1 MDLYT
6 LTPFF
11 LPGDPVDK
19 YVSAIWTERYSK
31 AGDCQVVL
39 PATTENVDQLA
50 EGTFLALHGSQE
62 VMLIQTQSIE
72 NNLLTVVGTS
82 LTEFLNQRLAWF
94 KNPEYDAGA
103 DPAPD
108 PSTRV
113 ADLTLDTMKP
123 GEFISHVVDIS
134 VINPV
139 AMTGDWADA
148 NLTTLADE
156 IITGLAIGEIDDSG
170 DVKRITA
177 TIGPLYDSIQQIAEK
192 EKIGIKMYLDSASVD
207 TGYSLL
213 FDTYSGVDRTSDQ
226 STFPL
231 IRLSPNFDT
240 ISDLKEVR
248 SIANSKNVAY
258 VYYQGIVT
266 QHIFDT
272 PLGVFCRRVLMTDA
286 QGEPPGRK
294 YTGRYDP
301 GSGWRYGQTLPPG
314 PTEIAAFREQNA
326 KDALANHNYVRSIDG
341 QTSPIDEYK
350 YGIDYGLG
358 DIIELEGLTH
368 LISRAR
374 VTEYIRSHDENGA
387 KEYPTISVE

>member
-6 LTPFF
+6 LNSFF

-19 YVSAIWTERYSK
+19 YVSAIWTERYTK
-31 AGDCQVVL
+31 AGDCQIVL
-39 PATTENVDQLA
+39 PATTDNVDQLA
-50 EGTFLALHGSQE
+50 EGTFLALRGSDE
-62 VMLIQTQSIE
+62 VMQVQTLSIE
-72 NNLLTVVGTS
+72 KNLLTVVATS

-94 KNPEYDAGA
+94 KNPEYDASA

-113 ADLTLDTMKP
+113 ADLTLDTMKA
-123 GEFISHVVDIS
+123 GEFISHVVDLS

-139 AMTGDWADA
+139 ELTGDWADA
-148 NLTTLADE
+148 DLTTWPDE
-156 IITGLAIGEIDDSG
+156 VITGLALGEIDDSG
-170 DVKRITA
+170 DVKRLTA

-192 EKIGIKMYLDSASVD
+192 EKIGIKLYLDSADPVD
-207 TGYSLL
+207 GYSLL
-213 FDTYSGVDRTSDQ
+213 FDTYTGLDRTSDQ
-226 STFPL
+226 SDFPL

-248 SIANSKNVAY
+248 SIADSKNVAY

-266 QHIFDT
+266 QHIYDT
-272 PLGVFCRRVLMTDA
+272 PLGWSCRRVLMTDA

-294 YTGRYDP
+294 YTGRPMP
-301 GSGWRYGQTLPPG
+301 GLNYGQTIPPG

-326 KDALANHNYVRSIDG
+326 KDALANHNYIRSIDG
-341 QTSPIDEYK
+341 QTSPINEYK
-350 YGIDYGLG
+350 FGVDYGLG